1 MKYQDLEDN
10 SNLKDYCYQC
20 LFSGGTWTKSK
31 ASKGDKQTVNCVFD
45 AAKMTELQKSSD
57 GANVEMTVDQDLT
70 YKNMFD
76 GLASCAGLVED
87 SNGKEASVKK

>member
-1 MKYQDLEDN
+1 
-10 SNLKDYCYQC
+10 
-20 LFSGGTWTKSK
+20 
-31 ASKGDKQTVNCVFD
+31 
-45 AAKMTELQKSSD
+45 
-57 GANVEMTVDQDLT
+57 MTVDQDLT